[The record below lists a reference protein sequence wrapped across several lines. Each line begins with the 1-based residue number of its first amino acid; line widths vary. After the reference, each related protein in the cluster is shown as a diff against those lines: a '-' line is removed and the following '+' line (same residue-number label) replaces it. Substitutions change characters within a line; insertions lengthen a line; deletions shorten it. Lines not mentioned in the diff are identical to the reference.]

1 MTSVDEV
8 VVYFVLLRWCFLRK
22 WGMVFVRCV
31 DPGSDEFLV
40 LFSHSPCSRLPIKN
54 RKQVG
59 KVWMRP
65 MGRLHLAALSKRG
78 RGAWHFGR
86 CWSF

>member
-40 LFSHSPCSRLPIKN
+40 LFSHSPCS
-54 RKQVG
+54 
-59 KVWMRP
+59 
-65 MGRLHLAALSKRG
+65 
-78 RGAWHFGR
+78 
-86 CWSF
+86 